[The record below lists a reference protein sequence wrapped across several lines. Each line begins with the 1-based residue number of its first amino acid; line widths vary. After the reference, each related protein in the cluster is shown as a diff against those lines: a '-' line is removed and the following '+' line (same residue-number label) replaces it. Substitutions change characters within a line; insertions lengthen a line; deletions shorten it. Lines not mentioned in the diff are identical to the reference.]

1 MRPVAIFRAVA
12 GLGIALCVAFQQP
25 AFAQK
30 QLDERPT
37 ISVETNLVVLPVT
50 VVDKHVAV
58 VSGLA
63 AEQFTVFDNGQRQPI
78 DLFTNEDIPATV
90 GLVIDSSSSMRGR
103 RAEVT
108 AAATAFAASSHPL
121 DELFTINF
129 NEHVWPGLS
138 RPFAYASEFQ
148 QLQAAL
154 AEAPARGMTAL
165 YDAVARALEH
175 LRRGSRDRKI
185 LIVVSDG
192 GDNASSHTL
201 EDVMSA
207 ARQTNAVIYGVIL
220 SDPDDRGAKPGVL
233 KAFARETGGT
243 AFTPKD
249 PQDVMATFSQI
260 AREIRASY
268 TIGFSLSTTA
278 RDGFHTIRVAVND
291 PADRRRLTAQTR
303 RGYYAPKAGG
313 VK

>member
-1 MRPVAIFRAVA
+1 MTL
-12 GLGIALCVAFQQP
+12 GLGLHQTP

-30 QLDERPT
+30 PLDERPT

-50 VVDKHVAV
+50 VMDKHGAV
-58 VSGLA
+58 VSGLG
-63 AEQFTVFDNGQRQPI
+63 AEQFTVYDNGQRQPI
-78 DLFTNEDIPATV
+78 DFFTNEDNPATV

-103 RAEVT
+103 RTEVT

-138 RPFAYASEFQ
+138 RPFAFASEFQ
-148 QLQAAL
+148 RLQAVL

-165 YDAVARALEH
+165 YDAVDQALEH
-175 LRRGSRDRKI
+175 LRHGSRDRKI

-201 EDVMSA
+201 DDVMSS
-207 ARQTNAVIYGVIL
+207 ARKTNTVIYAVIL
-220 SDPDDRGAKPGVL
+220 SDPDDRSARPGVL
-233 KAFARETGGT
+233 KTLARETGGS
-243 AFTPKD
+243 AFTPRD
-249 PQDVMATFSQI
+249 PQDVMKAFSQI

-268 TIGFSLSTTA
+268 TIGFSPSTTA
-278 RDGFHTIRVAVND
+278 HDGFRAIRVAVNA
-291 PADRRRLTAQTR
+291 PDRRHLTAQTR
-303 RGYYAPKAGG
+303 RGYYAPSARR
-313 VK
+313 VD